1 MPGNSPYEKIKYAI
15 RGSESSHRFFV
26 NGRLIKNKDSS
37 AKGPYQIVDK
47 TWNDVNNIARQRYQ
61 RNLNLNN
68 PNDHELAMDLLM
80 EKYVDSLK
88 SNGLPINGTTLYMM
102 HFKGDVNWVKKSLA
116 NPNLP
121 TSAVFSQKEIN
132 SNPTILGGKTVGQTI
147 QILNNKIQKNL
158 PNKSNYTMPTIS
170 DYKNPNFDKAQ
181 SLSKS
186 QKDKINLEYRTK
198 IRSFK
203 GDQAKIDAYHKELY
217 EKGYMGFDS
226 NGKPIGFIADDVNRQ
241 MKANLDKHNKIVSA
255 KKTALRTLGEIIR
268 ENTEHESNSYYSN
281 QGSRVSWASDATPKS
296 VVKLDVN
303 ERKVKEAVANAVK
316 KINTLGLPDD
326 EAVKIISQL
335 KKVEAK
341 MIKKDDSVL
350 LDIQKD
356 YNSLAGRK
364 DVNMFVKNKDGS
376 IGTGSDIAFQD
387 GKFIFAQNK
396 KNLNVETPV
405 VYGQFKPDLVLPNG
419 NPDLDGTA
427 PDQVDGVD
435 QTMDVTEMS
444 GYGGYGGYD
453 SQLGSNLNYFNY
465 NPADVEKARQEGE
478 LKKKE
483 LELKYAEKQ
492 FLANEEAKKKI
503 EEQNQKDKEQDEIN
517 TARTKLD
524 FEDITPQGM
533 GSADP
538 STFKSHLPWDKIVQ
552 GAIGV
557 ALGKD
562 MMEEEL
568 PMRDERI
575 NNAFLSYI
583 HEQKRISDLGMNPSD
598 EAAAKQHLAD
608 AYQMGIENL
617 TRNASGNRALILG
630 NSANLD
636 NINAHALMQ
645 LSVEDAK
652 MKEKA
657 FAEYGKAM
665 EYVNSFEQTRQ
676 IANNERKY
684 QQALQKQAAGASVM
698 AGAFKSMTD
707 ALDSYNSP
715 TSAENMF
722 KIQNHVDMWGWS
734 PLVNDDGNGTNW
746 GSKSWYDKNRQ
757 DSENRKL
764 DRNFLKGKFN
774 SESKEFQND
783 FLKKNKDLSRNEMF
797 SELEKI
803 YGKREETKP
812 TTITT
817 IGEDNNI
824 IKQEQQ
830 PSQATVPTNITVMQK
845 ADGTT
850 QPITPFVQKITE
862 ENALNNTQNSQ
873 NVIQTKGTTPDG
885 QKVEIKQTEN
895 AVKPPFKAEP
905 SSKDK
910 GINMVTGQPIGSNV
924 NKNDDFVKSIFASM
938 GLQDTY
944 AEAEDINSFINTFD
958 DGKNNGLKNIE
969 NIISKYNA

>member
-1 MPGNSPYEKIKYAI
+1 MPGNSPYEKIKHAI
-15 RGSESSHRFFV
+15 RGSESSDRFFV

-37 AKGPYQIVDK
+37 AKGPYQIIDS
-47 TWNDVNNIARQRYQ
+47 TWNDVNNIARQRYN

-80 EKYVDSLK
+80 EKYVNSLK

-181 SLSKS
+181 SLPKS

-217 EKGYMGFDS
+217 QKGYMGLDS
-226 NGKPIGFIADDVNRQ
+226 NGKSIGFIADDVNRQ

-255 KKTALRTLGEIIR
+255 KKTALRTLGEIMR
-268 ENTEHESNSYYSN
+268 DNTEHKINPYTNKIILKSNFDEDKIKESIHE
-281 QGSRVSWASDATPKS
+281 TI
-296 VVKLDVN
+296 
-303 ERKVKEAVANAVK
+303 K
-316 KINTLGLPDD
+316 KINELKIPD
-326 EAVKIISQL
+326 EESVKLVSYL
-335 KKVEAK
+335 KKVEK
-341 MIKKDDSVL
+341 GLINDGPTGL
-350 LDIQKD
+350 LQIQEAYK
-356 YNSLAGRK
+356 NISGRK
-364 DVNMFVKNKDGS
+364 DIDLFRKNKYNGQIDPGK
-376 IGTGSDIAFQD
+376 DLKYMD
-387 GKFIFAQNK
+387 GKFAFAQND

-405 VYGQFKPDLVLPNG
+405 VYGQFKADLVLPNG
-419 NPDLDGTA
+419 NPEWDDTA

-444 GYGGYGGYD
+444 GYGGYD

-478 LKKKE
+478 LKKRE

-492 FLANEEAKKKI
+492 FLTNEETKKKI
-503 EEQNQKDKEQDEIN
+503 EEQNKKDKEQDEIN

-524 FEDITPQGM
+524 FEDVKPQGM

-617 TRNASGNRALILG
+617 TNNASGNRALILG

-715 TSAENMF
+715 TSAENMY
-722 KIQNHVDMWGWS
+722 KIQNHVDMFGWS

-746 GSKSWYDKNRQ
+746 GSKSWYDKKRQ
-757 DSENRKL
+757 DAENRYL
-764 DRNFLKGKFN
+764 DRDFLKNKFN
-774 SESKEFQND
+774 SESEEYQND
-783 FLKKNKDLSRNEMF
+783 FLKKNKNLSRNEMF

-850 QPITPFVQKITE
+850 QPVTPFVQKITE

-895 AVKPPFKAEP
+895 AVKPPFTPQP

>member
-1 MPGNSPYEKIKYAI
+1 MPGNSPYEKIKHAI

-47 TWNDVNNIARQRYQ
+47 TWNDVNNIARQRYK

-80 EKYVDSLK
+80 EKYVNSLK

-217 EKGYMGFDS
+217 QKGYMGFDS
-226 NGKPIGFIADDVNRQ
+226 NGKSIGFIADDVNRQ
-241 MKANLDKHNKIVSA
+241 MSANQKKEDLVTEG
-255 KKTALRTLGEIIR
+255 KKTVLRTYGRIIR
-268 ENTEHESNSYYSN
+268 DNVFINNGDNSIYNIDRKKPMFSDKEKIKESIS
-281 QGSRVSWASDATPKS
+281 A
-296 VVKLDVN
+296 
-303 ERKVKEAVANAVK
+303 AVK
-316 KINTLGLPDD
+316 KINSLKLSD
-326 EAVKIISQL
+326 EESIKLISQL
-335 KKVEAK
+335 KKVEQK
-341 MIKKDDSVL
+341 ILKNDDSAL
-350 LDIQKD
+350 MDIQNT
-356 YNSLAGRK
+356 YNSYYGRK
-364 DVNMFVKNKDGS
+364 DIDLFRKNKE
-376 IGTGSDIAFQD
+376 
-387 GKFIFAQNK
+387 GKIVYGKDVQKNGDNFVFAQNE
-396 KNLNVETPV
+396 KNLNVEDPKIV
-405 VYGQFKPDLVLPNG
+405 SKKVKDIILPNG

-435 QTMDVTEMS
+435 QIMDVTEMS

-478 LKKKE
+478 LKKRE

-665 EYVNSFEQTRQ
+665 EYVNSFEQNRQ
-676 IANNERKY
+676 IANNDRKY

-715 TSAENMF
+715 TSAENMY
-722 KIQNHVDMWGWS
+722 KIQNHVDMFGWS
-734 PLVNDDGNGTNW
+734 PLVNDDGEGTNW
-746 GSKSWYDKNRQ
+746 GSKSWYDKKRQ
-757 DSENRKL
+757 DAENRSL
-764 DRNFLKGKFN
+764 DRDFLKNKFN
-774 SESKEFQND
+774 SESEEYQND
-783 FLKKNKDLSRNEMF
+783 FLKKNKNLSRNEMF

-803 YGKREETKP
+803 YGKRQETKP

-885 QKVEIKQTEN
+885 QKIEIKQTEN

>member
-1 MPGNSPYEKIKYAI
+1 MPGNSPYEKIKHAI

-47 TWNDVNNIARQRYQ
+47 TWNDVNNIARQRYK

-80 EKYVDSLK
+80 EKYVNSLK

-217 EKGYMGFDS
+217 QKGYMGFDS

-255 KKTALRTLGEIIR
+255 KKTALRTLGEIMR
-268 ENTEHESNSYYSN
+268 DNTEHKINPYTNKIILKSNFDEDKIKESIHE
-281 QGSRVSWASDATPKS
+281 TI
-296 VVKLDVN
+296 
-303 ERKVKEAVANAVK
+303 K
-316 KINTLGLPDD
+316 KINELKIPDE
-326 EAVKIISQL
+326 EAVKLVSYL
-335 KKVEAK
+335 KKTEKELINNGPKGLLQVQEAYK
-341 MIKKDDSVL
+341 NIS
-350 LDIQKD
+350 
-356 YNSLAGRK
+356 GRK
-364 DVNMFVKNKDGS
+364 DIDLFRKNKYNGQIDPGK
-376 IGTGSDIAFQD
+376 DLKYMD
-387 GKFIFAQNK
+387 GKFAFAQND
-396 KNLNVETPV
+396 KNLNVENPV

-478 LKKKE
+478 LKKRE

-533 GSADP
+533 GSADL

-665 EYVNSFEQTRQ
+665 EYVNSFEQNRQ
-676 IANNERKY
+676 IANNDRKY

-715 TSAENMF
+715 TSAENMY
-722 KIQNHVDMWGWS
+722 KIQNHVDMFGWS
-734 PLVNDDGNGTNW
+734 PLVNDDGEGTNW
-746 GSKSWYDKNRQ
+746 GSKSWYDKKRQ
-757 DSENRKL
+757 DAENRSL
-764 DRNFLKGKFN
+764 DRDFLKGKFN

-830 PSQATVPTNITVMQK
+830 PSQATVPTNVTVMQK
-845 ADGTT
+845 ADGST
-850 QPITPFVQKITE
+850 QPVTPFVQKITE

-924 NKNDDFVKSIFASM
+924 NKNDDFIKSIFASM

>member
-1 MPGNSPYEKIKYAI
+1 MPGNSPYEKIKHAI

-37 AKGPYQIVDK
+37 AKGPYQIIDS
-47 TWNDVNNIARQRYQ
+47 TWNDVNNIARQRYK

-80 EKYVDSLK
+80 EKYVNSLK

-186 QKDKINLEYRTK
+186 QKDKISLEYRAK

-203 GDQAKIDAYHKELY
+203 GDQAKIDAYNNKMYSL
-217 EKGYMGFDS
+217 GYMGFDS
-226 NGKPIGFIADDVNRQ
+226 NGKSIGFIADDVNRQ

-255 KKTALRTLGEIIR
+255 KKTALRTLGEIMR
-268 ENTEHESNSYYSN
+268 DNTEHKINPYTNKIILNSNFDEDKIKESIHK
-281 QGSRVSWASDATPKS
+281 TI
-296 VVKLDVN
+296 
-303 ERKVKEAVANAVK
+303 K
-316 KINTLGLPDD
+316 KINELKIPD
-326 EAVKIISQL
+326 EESVKLVSYL
-335 KKVEAK
+335 KKVEK
-341 MIKKDDSVL
+341 GLINDGPTGL
-350 LDIQKD
+350 LQIQEAYK
-356 YNSLAGRK
+356 NISGRK
-364 DVNMFVKNKDGS
+364 DIDLFRKNKYNGQIDPGK
-376 IGTGSDIAFQD
+376 DLKYMD
-387 GKFIFAQNK
+387 GKFAFAQND

-405 VYGQFKPDLVLPNG
+405 VYGQFKADLVLPNG
-419 NPDLDGTA
+419 NPDLDGTD
-427 PDQVDGVD
+427 PDQVYNVD

-478 LKKKE
+478 LKKRE

-492 FLANEEAKKKI
+492 FLANEETKKKI
-503 EEQNQKDKEQDEIN
+503 EEQNKKDKEQDEIN

-524 FEDITPQGM
+524 FEDVKPQGM

-617 TRNASGNRALILG
+617 TNNASGNRALILG

-715 TSAENMF
+715 TSAENMY
-722 KIQNHVDMWGWS
+722 KIQNHVDMFGWS
-734 PLVNDDGNGTNW
+734 PLVNDDGEGTNW
-746 GSKSWYDKNRQ
+746 GSKSWYDKKRQ
-757 DSENRKL
+757 DAENRYL
-764 DRNFLKGKFN
+764 DRDFLKNKFN
-774 SESKEFQND
+774 SESEEYQND
-783 FLKKNKDLSRNEMF
+783 FLKKNKNLSRNEMF

-850 QPITPFVQKITE
+850 QPVTPFVQKITE

-895 AVKPPFKAEP
+895 AVKPPFTPQP

>member
-1 MPGNSPYEKIKYAI
+1 MPGNSPYEKIKHAI

-37 AKGPYQIVDK
+37 AKGPYQIIDD
-47 TWNDVNNIARQRYQ
+47 TWNDVNNIARQRYK

-80 EKYVDSLK
+80 EKYVNSLK

-203 GDQAKIDAYHKELY
+203 GDQAKIDAYNDKMYSL
-217 EKGYMGFDS
+217 GYMGFDS
-226 NGKPIGFIADDVNRQ
+226 NGKSIGFIADDVNRQ

-255 KKTALRTLGEIIR
+255 KKTALRTLGVIMR
-268 ENTEHESNSYYSN
+268 DNTEHKINPYTNKIILKSNFDEDKIKESIHK
-281 QGSRVSWASDATPKS
+281 TI
-296 VVKLDVN
+296 
-303 ERKVKEAVANAVK
+303 K
-316 KINTLGLPDD
+316 KINELKIPDE
-326 EAVKIISQL
+326 EAVKLVSYL
-335 KKVEAK
+335 KKTEKELINNGPKGLLQVQEAYK
-341 MIKKDDSVL
+341 NIS
-350 LDIQKD
+350 
-356 YNSLAGRK
+356 GRK
-364 DVNMFVKNKDGS
+364 DIDLFRKNKYNGQIDPGK
-376 IGTGSDIAFQD
+376 DLKYMD
-387 GKFIFAQNK
+387 GKFAFAQND

-405 VYGQFKPDLVLPNG
+405 VYGQFKADLVLPNG

-444 GYGGYGGYD
+444 GYD
-453 SQLGSNLNYFNY
+453 SNLNYFNY

-478 LKKKE
+478 LKKRE

-492 FLANEEAKKKI
+492 FLTNEETKKKI
-503 EEQNQKDKEQDEIN
+503 EEQNKKDKEQDEIN
-517 TARTKLD
+517 TSRTKLD
-524 FEDITPQGM
+524 FEDVKPQGM

-617 TRNASGNRALILG
+617 TNNASGNRALILG

-636 NINAHALMQ
+636 NINARALMQ

-715 TSAENMF
+715 TSAENMY
-722 KIQNHVDMWGWS
+722 KIQNHVDMFGWS
-734 PLVNDDGNGTNW
+734 PLVNDDEEGTNW
-746 GSKSWYDKNRQ
+746 GSKSWYDKKRQ
-757 DSENRKL
+757 DAENRYL
-764 DRNFLKGKFN
+764 DRDFLKNKFN
-774 SESKEFQND
+774 SESEEYQND
-783 FLKKNKDLSRNEMF
+783 FLKKNKNLSRNEMF

-803 YGKREETKP
+803 YGKREESKP

-850 QPITPFVQKITE
+850 QPVTPFVQKITE

-873 NVIQTKGTTPDG
+873 NVIQTKGTTTDG

-895 AVKPPFKAEP
+895 AVKPPFTPQP

>member
-1 MPGNSPYEKIKYAI
+1 
-15 RGSESSHRFFV
+15 
-26 NGRLIKNKDSS
+26 
-37 AKGPYQIVDK
+37 
-47 TWNDVNNIARQRYQ
+47 
-61 RNLNLNN
+61 
-68 PNDHELAMDLLM
+68 
-80 EKYVDSLK
+80 
-88 SNGLPINGTTLYMM
+88 
-102 HFKGDVNWVKKSLA
+102 
-116 NPNLP
+116 
-121 TSAVFSQKEIN
+121 
-132 SNPTILGGKTVGQTI
+132 
-147 QILNNKIQKNL
+147 
-158 PNKSNYTMPTIS
+158 
-170 DYKNPNFDKAQ
+170 
-181 SLSKS
+181 
-186 QKDKINLEYRTK
+186 
-198 IRSFK
+198 
-203 GDQAKIDAYHKELY
+203 
-217 EKGYMGFDS
+217 
-226 NGKPIGFIADDVNRQ
+226 
-241 MKANLDKHNKIVSA
+241 
-255 KKTALRTLGEIIR
+255 
-268 ENTEHESNSYYSN
+268 
-281 QGSRVSWASDATPKS
+281 
-296 VVKLDVN
+296 
-303 ERKVKEAVANAVK
+303 
-316 KINTLGLPDD
+316 
-326 EAVKIISQL
+326 
-335 KKVEAK
+335 
-341 MIKKDDSVL
+341 
-350 LDIQKD
+350 
-356 YNSLAGRK
+356 
-364 DVNMFVKNKDGS
+364 
-376 IGTGSDIAFQD
+376 
-387 GKFIFAQNK
+387 
-396 KNLNVETPV
+396 
-405 VYGQFKPDLVLPNG
+405 
-419 NPDLDGTA
+419 
-427 PDQVDGVD
+427 
-435 QTMDVTEMS
+435 MS

-478 LKKKE
+478 LKKRE

-524 FEDITPQGM
+524 FEDVKPQGM

-652 MKEKA
+652 IKEKA

-665 EYVNSFEQTRQ
+665 EYVNSFEQNRQ
-676 IANNERKY
+676 IANNDRKY

-715 TSAENMF
+715 TSAENMY
-722 KIQNHVDMWGWS
+722 KIQNHVDMFGWS

-757 DSENRKL
+757 DAENRYL
-764 DRNFLKGKFN
+764 DRDFLKNKFN
-774 SESKEFQND
+774 SESEEYQND
-783 FLKKNKDLSRNEMF
+783 FLKKNKNLSRNEMF

-803 YGKREETKP
+803 YGKRQETKP

-830 PSQATVPTNITVMQK
+830 PSQATVPTNVTVMQK

-850 QPITPFVQKITE
+850 QPVTPFVQKITE

-895 AVKPPFKAEP
+895 AVKPPFTPQP

>member
-1 MPGNSPYEKIKYAI
+1 MPGNSPYEKIKHAI

-47 TWNDVNNIARQRYQ
+47 TWNDVNNIARQRYK

-80 EKYVDSLK
+80 EKYVNSLK

-158 PNKSNYTMPTIS
+158 PNKSNYTMPTIKN
-170 DYKNPNFDKAQ
+170 YKNPNFDKAQ

-203 GDQAKIDAYHKELY
+203 EDQAKIDAYHKELY
-217 EKGYMGFDS
+217 QKGYMGFDS
-226 NGKPIGFIADDVNRQ
+226 NGKVIGFIADDVNRQ

-255 KKTALRTLGEIIR
+255 KKTALRTLGEIMR
-268 ENTEHESNSYYSN
+268 DNTEHKINPYTNKIILKSNFDEDKIKESIHK
-281 QGSRVSWASDATPKS
+281 TI
-296 VVKLDVN
+296 
-303 ERKVKEAVANAVK
+303 K
-316 KINTLGLPDD
+316 KINDSKIPDE
-326 EAVKIISQL
+326 EAVKLVSYL
-335 KKVEAK
+335 KKVEK
-341 MIKKDDSVL
+341 GLINDGPKGL
-350 LDIQKD
+350 LQIQEAYK
-356 YNSLAGRK
+356 NISGRK
-364 DVNMFVKNKDGS
+364 DIDLFRKNKYNGQIDPGK
-376 IGTGSDIAFQD
+376 DLKYMD
-387 GKFIFAQNK
+387 GKFAFAQND

-405 VYGQFKPDLVLPNG
+405 VYGQFKPDIILPNG
-419 NPDLDGTA
+419 NPEWDGTA
-427 PDQVDGVD
+427 PDQVDGID

-478 LKKKE
+478 LKKRE

-562 MMEEEL
+562 MMEEKL

-665 EYVNSFEQTRQ
+665 EYVNSFEQNRQ
-676 IANNERKY
+676 IANNDRKY

-715 TSAENMF
+715 TSAENMY
-722 KIQNHVDMWGWS
+722 KIQNHVDMFGWS
-734 PLVNDDGNGTNW
+734 PLVNDDGEGTNW

-757 DSENRKL
+757 DAKNRYL
-764 DRNFLKGKFN
+764 DRDFLKNKFN

-850 QPITPFVQKITE
+850 QPVTPFVQKITE

>member
-1 MPGNSPYEKIKYAI
+1 MPGNSPYEKIKHAI

-26 NGRLIKNKDSS
+26 NGRLVKNKDSS
-37 AKGPYQIVDK
+37 AKGPYQIIDD
-47 TWNDVNNIARQRYQ
+47 TWNDVNNIARQRYK

-80 EKYVDSLK
+80 EKYVNSLK
-88 SNGLPINGTTLYMM
+88 SNELPVNGTTLYMM

-132 SNPTILGGKTVGQTI
+132 SNPTILSGKTVGQSI

-186 QKDKINLEYRTK
+186 QKDKINLEYRNK

-203 GDQAKIDAYHKELY
+203 GNQDKIDAYHKELY
-217 EKGYMGFDS
+217 QKGYMGFDS

-255 KKTALRTLGEIIR
+255 KKTALRTLGEIMR
-268 ENTEHESNSYYSN
+268 DNTEHKINPYTNKIILKSNFDEDEIKESIHK
-281 QGSRVSWASDATPKS
+281 TI
-296 VVKLDVN
+296 
-303 ERKVKEAVANAVK
+303 K
-316 KINTLGLPDD
+316 KINDSKIPD
-326 EAVKIISQL
+326 EESVKLVSYL
-335 KKVEAK
+335 KKVEK
-341 MIKKDDSVL
+341 GLINDGPKGL
-350 LDIQKD
+350 LQIQEAYK
-356 YNSLAGRK
+356 NISGRK
-364 DVNMFVKNKDGS
+364 DVDLFRKNKY
-376 IGTGSDIAFQD
+376 SDQIDPGKDLKYMD
-387 GKFIFAQNK
+387 GKFAFAQND
-396 KNLNVETPV
+396 KNLAVETPV
-405 VYGQFKPDLVLPNG
+405 VYGQFKADITLPNG

-427 PDQVDGVD
+427 PDQVDSVD
-435 QTMDVTEMS
+435 QTMDITEVS

-478 LKKKE
+478 LKKRE

-492 FLANEEAKKKI
+492 FLANEENKKKI
-503 EEQNQKDKEQDEIN
+503 EEQNKKDKEQDEIN

-568 PMRDERI
+568 PIRDERI

-676 IANNERKY
+676 IANNDRKY

-715 TSAENMF
+715 TSAENMY
-722 KIQNHVDMWGWS
+722 KIQNHVDMFGWS
-734 PLVNDDGNGTNW
+734 PLVKDDENGTNW

-764 DRNFLKGKFN
+764 DRGFLKGKFN
-774 SESKEFQND
+774 SESQEYQND
-783 FLKKNKDLSRNEMF
+783 FLKKNKNLSRNEMF

-850 QPITPFVQKITE
+850 QPVTPFVQKITE

-895 AVKPPFKAEP
+895 AVKPPFIAEP

>member
-1 MPGNSPYEKIKYAI
+1 MPGNSPYEKIKHAI

-47 TWNDVNNIARQRYQ
+47 TWNDVNNIARQRYK

-80 EKYVDSLK
+80 EKYVNSLK

-217 EKGYMGFDS
+217 QKGYMGFDS

-255 KKTALRTLGEIIR
+255 KKTALRTLGVIMR
-268 ENTEHESNSYYSN
+268 DNTEHKINPYTNKIILKSNFDEDKIKESIHE
-281 QGSRVSWASDATPKS
+281 TI
-296 VVKLDVN
+296 
-303 ERKVKEAVANAVK
+303 K
-316 KINTLGLPDD
+316 KINELKIPDE
-326 EAVKIISQL
+326 EAVKLVSYL
-335 KKVEAK
+335 KKTEKELINNGPKGLLQVQEAYK
-341 MIKKDDSVL
+341 NIS
-350 LDIQKD
+350 
-356 YNSLAGRK
+356 GRK
-364 DVNMFVKNKDGS
+364 DIDLFRKNKYNGQIDPGK
-376 IGTGSDIAFQD
+376 DLKYMD
-387 GKFIFAQNK
+387 GKFAFAQNK

-405 VYGQFKPDLVLPNG
+405 VYEQFKPDLVLPNG

-435 QTMDVTEMS
+435 QIMDVTEMS

-478 LKKKE
+478 LKKRE

-492 FLANEEAKKKI
+492 FLTNEETKKKI
-503 EEQNQKDKEQDEIN
+503 EEQNKKDKEQDEIN

-524 FEDITPQGM
+524 FEDVKPQGM

-617 TRNASGNRALILG
+617 TNNASGNRALILG

-715 TSAENMF
+715 TSAENMY
-722 KIQNHVDMWGWS
+722 KIQNHVDMFGWS
-734 PLVNDDGNGTNW
+734 PLVNDDEEGTNW
-746 GSKSWYDKNRQ
+746 GSKSWYDKKRQ
-757 DSENRKL
+757 DAENRYL
-764 DRNFLKGKFN
+764 DRDFLKNKFN
-774 SESKEFQND
+774 SESEEYQND
-783 FLKKNKDLSRNEMF
+783 FLKKNKNLSRNEMF

-803 YGKREETKP
+803 YGKRQETKP

-850 QPITPFVQKITE
+850 QPVTPFVQKITE

-873 NVIQTKGTTPDG
+873 NVIQTKGTTTDG

>member
-1 MPGNSPYEKIKYAI
+1 MNKHVYLTNLLIKELGLTYHQAIGVVGSLMQESGSDLKTNTLGTADNKGSYGIAQWHSERLNSLKNFAKKLNKNWTDFDVQ
-15 RGSESSHRFFV
+15 SKFV
-26 NGRLIKNKDSS
+26 VHELKTTYKNVLPLIKNTKNVNETVRIFTDKYEAP
-37 AKGPYQIVDK
+37 AKKYSHYDK
-47 TWNDVNNIARQRYQ
+47 RINYAISTHNYI
-61 RNLNLNN
+61 
-68 PNDHELAMDLLM
+68 
-80 EKYVDSLK
+80 K
-88 SNGLPINGTTLYMM
+88 SNP
-102 HFKGDVNWVKKSLA
+102 H
-116 NPNLP
+116 
-121 TSAVFSQKEIN
+121 
-132 SNPTILGGKTVGQTI
+132 
-147 QILNNKIQKNL
+147 LNRN
-158 PNKSNYTMPTIS
+158 TMPTIS

-186 QKDKINLEYRTK
+186 QKDKISLEYRAK

-203 GDQAKIDAYHKELY
+203 GDQAKIDAYNDKMYSL
-217 EKGYMGFDS
+217 GYMGFDS
-226 NGKPIGFIADDVNRQ
+226 NGKAIGFIADDVNRQ

-255 KKTALRTLGEIIR
+255 KKTALRTLGEIMR
-268 ENTEHESNSYYSN
+268 DNTEHKINPYTNKIILKSNFDEDKIKESIHK
-281 QGSRVSWASDATPKS
+281 TI
-296 VVKLDVN
+296 
-303 ERKVKEAVANAVK
+303 K
-316 KINTLGLPDD
+316 KINDLKIPDE
-326 EAVKIISQL
+326 EAVKLVSYL
-335 KKVEAK
+335 KKVEK
-341 MIKKDDSVL
+341 GLINDGPKGL
-350 LDIQKD
+350 LQIQEAYK
-356 YNSLAGRK
+356 NISGRK
-364 DVNMFVKNKDGS
+364 DVDLFQKNKYNGQIDPGK
-376 IGTGSDIAFQD
+376 DLKYMD
-387 GKFIFAQNK
+387 GKFAFAQND

-405 VYGQFKPDLVLPNG
+405 VYGQFKADITLPNG

-427 PDQVDGVD
+427 PDQVPNIDE
-435 QTMDVTEMS
+435 TMDISTM
-444 GYGGYGGYD
+444 GGYGGYD

-478 LKKKE
+478 LKKRE

-503 EEQNQKDKEQDEIN
+503 EEQNKKDKEQDEIN

-715 TSAENMF
+715 TSAENMY
-722 KIQNHVDMWGWS
+722 KIQNHVDMFGWS

-757 DSENRKL
+757 DAENRKL
-764 DRNFLKGKFN
+764 DRDFLKNKFN
-774 SESKEFQND
+774 NESEEFQND
-783 FLKKNKDLSRNEMF
+783 FLKKNKNLSRNEMF

-803 YGKREETKP
+803 YGKRQETKP

-850 QPITPFVQKITE
+850 QPVTPFVQKITE

-910 GINMVTGQPIGSNV
+910 GINMVTGQPISSNV

>member
-1 MPGNSPYEKIKYAI
+1 MPGNSPYEKIKHAI

-47 TWNDVNNIARQRYQ
+47 TWNDVNNIARQRYK

-80 EKYVDSLK
+80 EKYVNSLK

-217 EKGYMGFDS
+217 QKGYMGFDS

-255 KKTALRTLGEIIR
+255 KKTALRTLGVIMR
-268 ENTEHESNSYYSN
+268 DNTEHKINPYTNKIILKSNFDEDKIKESIHE
-281 QGSRVSWASDATPKS
+281 TI
-296 VVKLDVN
+296 
-303 ERKVKEAVANAVK
+303 K
-316 KINTLGLPDD
+316 KINELKIPDE
-326 EAVKIISQL
+326 EAVKLVSYL
-335 KKVEAK
+335 KKTEKELINNGPKGLLQVQEAYK
-341 MIKKDDSVL
+341 NIS
-350 LDIQKD
+350 
-356 YNSLAGRK
+356 GRK
-364 DVNMFVKNKDGS
+364 DIDLFRKNKYNGQIDPGK
-376 IGTGSDIAFQD
+376 DLKYMD
-387 GKFIFAQNK
+387 GKFAFAQND

-435 QTMDVTEMS
+435 QIMDVTEMS

-478 LKKKE
+478 LKKRE

-492 FLANEEAKKKI
+492 FLTNEETKKKI
-503 EEQNQKDKEQDEIN
+503 EEQNKKDKEQDEIN

-524 FEDITPQGM
+524 FEDVKPQGM

-617 TRNASGNRALILG
+617 TNNASGNRALILG

-715 TSAENMF
+715 TSAENMY
-722 KIQNHVDMWGWS
+722 KIQNHVDMFGWS
-734 PLVNDDGNGTNW
+734 PLVNDDGEGTNW
-746 GSKSWYDKNRQ
+746 GSKSWYDKKRQ
-757 DSENRKL
+757 DAENRSL
-764 DRNFLKGKFN
+764 DRDFLKNKFN
-774 SESKEFQND
+774 SESEEYQND
-783 FLKKNKDLSRNEMF
+783 FLKKNKNLSRNEMF

-803 YGKREETKP
+803 YGKRQETKP

-850 QPITPFVQKITE
+850 QPVTPFVQKITE

-873 NVIQTKGTTPDG
+873 NVIQTKGTTTDG

>member
-1 MPGNSPYEKIKYAI
+1 MPGNSPYEKIKHAI

-37 AKGPYQIVDK
+37 AKGPYQIVDS
-47 TWNDVNNIARQRYQ
+47 TWNDVNNIARQRYK

-80 EKYVDSLK
+80 EKYVNSLK

-203 GDQAKIDAYHKELY
+203 EDQAKIDAYHKELY
-217 EKGYMGFDS
+217 QKGYMGFDS

-255 KKTALRTLGEIIR
+255 KKTALRTLGEIMR
-268 ENTEHESNSYYSN
+268 DNTEHKINPYTNKIILKSNFDEDKIKESIHK
-281 QGSRVSWASDATPKS
+281 TI
-296 VVKLDVN
+296 
-303 ERKVKEAVANAVK
+303 K
-316 KINTLGLPDD
+316 KINDSKIPDE
-326 EAVKIISQL
+326 EAVKLVSYL
-335 KKVEAK
+335 KKTEKELINNGPKGLLQVQEAYK
-341 MIKKDDSVL
+341 NIS
-350 LDIQKD
+350 
-356 YNSLAGRK
+356 GRK
-364 DVNMFVKNKDGS
+364 DIDLFRKNKYNGQIDPGK
-376 IGTGSDIAFQD
+376 DLKYMD
-387 GKFIFAQNK
+387 GKFAFAQND

-444 GYGGYGGYD
+444 GYD

-478 LKKKE
+478 LKKRE

-492 FLANEEAKKKI
+492 FLANEETKKKI
-503 EEQNQKDKEQDEIN
+503 EEQNKKDKEQDEIN

-524 FEDITPQGM
+524 FEDVKPQGM

-562 MMEEEL
+562 MMEEKL

-665 EYVNSFEQTRQ
+665 EYVNSFEQNRQ
-676 IANNERKY
+676 IANNDRKY

-715 TSAENMF
+715 TSAENMY
-722 KIQNHVDMWGWS
+722 KIQNHVDMFGWS

-757 DSENRKL
+757 DAENRYL
-764 DRNFLKGKFN
+764 DRDFLKNKFN
-774 SESKEFQND
+774 SESEEFQND
-783 FLKKNKDLSRNEMF
+783 FLKKNKNLSRNEMF

-803 YGKREETKP
+803 YGKRQETKP

-850 QPITPFVQKITE
+850 QPVTPFVQKITE

-885 QKVEIKQTEN
+885 QKVEINQTEN
-895 AVKPPFKAEP
+895 AVKPPFVPQP

-924 NKNDDFVKSIFASM
+924 NKNDDFVKSIFSSM

>member
-1 MPGNSPYEKIKYAI
+1 MPGNSPYEKIKHAI

-37 AKGPYQIVDK
+37 AKGPYQIVDS
-47 TWNDVNNIARQRYQ
+47 TWNDVNNIARQRYN

-80 EKYVDSLK
+80 EKYVNSLK

-186 QKDKINLEYRTK
+186 QKDKISLEYRAK

-203 GDQAKIDAYHKELY
+203 GDQAKIKAYNDKMYSL
-217 EKGYMGFDS
+217 GYMGFDS
-226 NGKPIGFIADDVNRQ
+226 NGKSIGFIADDVNRQ

-255 KKTALRTLGEIIR
+255 KKTALRTLGEIMR
-268 ENTEHESNSYYSN
+268 DNTEHKINPYTNKIILKSNFDEDKIKESIHK
-281 QGSRVSWASDATPKS
+281 TI
-296 VVKLDVN
+296 
-303 ERKVKEAVANAVK
+303 K
-316 KINTLGLPDD
+316 KINELKIPDE
-326 EAVKIISQL
+326 EAVKLVSYL
-335 KKVEAK
+335 KKTEKELINNGPKGLLQVQEAYK
-341 MIKKDDSVL
+341 NIS
-350 LDIQKD
+350 
-356 YNSLAGRK
+356 GRK
-364 DVNMFVKNKDGS
+364 DIDLFRKNKYNGQIDPGK
-376 IGTGSDIAFQD
+376 DLKYMD
-387 GKFIFAQNK
+387 GKFAFAQND

-427 PDQVDGVD
+427 PDQIDGVD

-478 LKKKE
+478 LKKRE

-524 FEDITPQGM
+524 FEDVKPQGM

-652 MKEKA
+652 IKEKA

-665 EYVNSFEQTRQ
+665 EYVNSFEQNRQ
-676 IANNERKY
+676 IANNDRKY

-715 TSAENMF
+715 TSAENMY
-722 KIQNHVDMWGWS
+722 KIQNHVDMFGWS

-757 DSENRKL
+757 DAENRNL
-764 DRNFLKGKFN
+764 DRDFLKNKFN
-774 SESKEFQND
+774 SESEEYQND
-783 FLKKNKDLSRNEMF
+783 FLKKNKNLSRNEMF

-803 YGKREETKP
+803 YGKRQETKP

-830 PSQATVPTNITVMQK
+830 PSQATVPTNVTVMQK

-850 QPITPFVQKITE
+850 QPVTPFVQKITE

>member
-1 MPGNSPYEKIKYAI
+1 MPGNSPYEKIKHAI

-47 TWNDVNNIARQRYQ
+47 TWNDVNNIARQRYK

-80 EKYVDSLK
+80 EKYVNSLK

-217 EKGYMGFDS
+217 QKGYMGFDS

-255 KKTALRTLGEIIR
+255 KKTALRTLGEIMR
-268 ENTEHESNSYYSN
+268 DNTEHKINPYTNKIILKSNFDEDKIKESIHE
-281 QGSRVSWASDATPKS
+281 TI
-296 VVKLDVN
+296 
-303 ERKVKEAVANAVK
+303 K
-316 KINTLGLPDD
+316 KINELKIPDE
-326 EAVKIISQL
+326 EAVKLVSYL
-335 KKVEAK
+335 KKTEKELINNGPKGLLQVQEAYK
-341 MIKKDDSVL
+341 NIS
-350 LDIQKD
+350 
-356 YNSLAGRK
+356 GRK
-364 DVNMFVKNKDGS
+364 DIDLFRKNKYNGQIDPGK
-376 IGTGSDIAFQD
+376 DLKYMD
-387 GKFIFAQNK
+387 GKFAFAQND

-405 VYGQFKPDLVLPNG
+405 VYGQFKADLVLPNG

-478 LKKKE
+478 LKKRE

-492 FLANEEAKKKI
+492 FLSNEEAKKKI

-665 EYVNSFEQTRQ
+665 EYVNSFEQNRQ
-676 IANNERKY
+676 IANNDRKY

-715 TSAENMF
+715 TSAENMY
-722 KIQNHVDMWGWS
+722 KIQNHVDMFGWS
-734 PLVNDDGNGTNW
+734 PLVKDDGEGTNW

-895 AVKPPFKAEP
+895 AIKPPFKAEP

>member
-1 MPGNSPYEKIKYAI
+1 MPGNSPYEKIKHAI

-37 AKGPYQIVDK
+37 AKGPYQIIDD
-47 TWNDVNNIARQRYQ
+47 TWNDVNNIARQRYK

-80 EKYVDSLK
+80 EKYVNSLK

-186 QKDKINLEYRTK
+186 QKDKISLEYRAK

-203 GDQAKIDAYHKELY
+203 GDQAKIDAYNNKMYSL
-217 EKGYMGFDS
+217 GYMGFDS
-226 NGKPIGFIADDVNRQ
+226 NGKSIGFIADDVNRQ

-255 KKTALRTLGEIIR
+255 KKTALRTLGEIMR
-268 ENTEHESNSYYSN
+268 DNTEHKINPYTNKIILNSNFDEDKIKESIHE
-281 QGSRVSWASDATPKS
+281 TI
-296 VVKLDVN
+296 
-303 ERKVKEAVANAVK
+303 K
-316 KINTLGLPDD
+316 KINELKIPDE
-326 EAVKIISQL
+326 EAVKLVSYL
-335 KKVEAK
+335 KKTEKELINNGPKGLLQVQEAYK
-341 MIKKDDSVL
+341 NIS
-350 LDIQKD
+350 
-356 YNSLAGRK
+356 GRK
-364 DVNMFVKNKDGS
+364 DIDLFRKNKYNGQIDPGK
-376 IGTGSDIAFQD
+376 DLKYMD
-387 GKFIFAQNK
+387 GKFAFAQND

-405 VYGQFKPDLVLPNG
+405 VYGQFKADLVLPNG
-419 NPDLDGTA
+419 NPDLDGTD
-427 PDQVDGVD
+427 PDQVYNVD

-478 LKKKE
+478 LKKRE

-492 FLANEEAKKKI
+492 FLANEETKKKI
-503 EEQNQKDKEQDEIN
+503 EEQNKKDKEQDEIN

-524 FEDITPQGM
+524 FEDVKPQGM

-617 TRNASGNRALILG
+617 TNNASGNRALILG

-636 NINAHALMQ
+636 NINARALMQ

-715 TSAENMF
+715 TSAENMY
-722 KIQNHVDMWGWS
+722 KIQNHVDMFGWS
-734 PLVNDDGNGTNW
+734 PLVNDDGEGTNW
-746 GSKSWYDKNRQ
+746 GSKSWYDKKRQ
-757 DSENRKL
+757 DAENRYL
-764 DRNFLKGKFN
+764 DRDFLKNKFN
-774 SESKEFQND
+774 SESEEYQND
-783 FLKKNKDLSRNEMF
+783 FLKKNKNLSRNEMF

-895 AVKPPFKAEP
+895 AIKPPFKAEP

>member
-1 MPGNSPYEKIKYAI
+1 MPGNSPYEKIKHAI

-37 AKGPYQIVDK
+37 AKGPYQIVDS
-47 TWNDVNNIARQRYQ
+47 TWNDVNNIARQRYN

-80 EKYVDSLK
+80 EKYVNSLK

-217 EKGYMGFDS
+217 QKGYMGFDS

-255 KKTALRTLGEIIR
+255 KKTALRTLGEIMR
-268 ENTEHESNSYYSN
+268 DNTEHKINPYTNKIILKSNFDEDKIKESIHE
-281 QGSRVSWASDATPKS
+281 TI
-296 VVKLDVN
+296 
-303 ERKVKEAVANAVK
+303 K
-316 KINTLGLPDD
+316 KINELKIPDE
-326 EAVKIISQL
+326 EAVKLVSYL
-335 KKVEAK
+335 KKTEKELINNGPKGLLQVQEAYK
-341 MIKKDDSVL
+341 NIS
-350 LDIQKD
+350 
-356 YNSLAGRK
+356 GRK
-364 DVNMFVKNKDGS
+364 DIDLFRKNKYNGQIDPGK
-376 IGTGSDIAFQD
+376 DLKYMD
-387 GKFIFAQNK
+387 GKFAFAQND

-405 VYGQFKPDLVLPNG
+405 VYGQFKADLVLPNG

-478 LKKKE
+478 LKKRE

-492 FLANEEAKKKI
+492 FLTNEETKKKI
-503 EEQNQKDKEQDEIN
+503 EEQNKKDKEQDEIN

-617 TRNASGNRALILG
+617 TNNASGNRALILG

-665 EYVNSFEQTRQ
+665 EYVNSFEQNRQ
-676 IANNERKY
+676 IANNDRKY

-715 TSAENMF
+715 TSAENMY
-722 KIQNHVDMWGWS
+722 KIQNHVDMFGWS
-734 PLVNDDGNGTNW
+734 PLVNDDENGTNW

-757 DSENRKL
+757 DAENRYL
-764 DRNFLKGKFN
+764 DRDFLKNKFN
-774 SESKEFQND
+774 SESEEYQND
-783 FLKKNKDLSRNEMF
+783 FLKKNKNLSRNEMF

-803 YGKREETKP
+803 YGKIEETKP

-850 QPITPFVQKITE
+850 QSVTPFVQKITE

>member
-1 MPGNSPYEKIKYAI
+1 MPGNSPYEKIKHAI

-47 TWNDVNNIARQRYQ
+47 TWNDVNNIARQRYK

-80 EKYVDSLK
+80 EKYVNSLK

-181 SLSKS
+181 SFPKS

-217 EKGYMGFDS
+217 QKGYMGFDS

-255 KKTALRTLGEIIR
+255 KKTALRTLGEIMR
-268 ENTEHESNSYYSN
+268 DNTEHKINPYTDKIILNSNFDEDKIKESIHK
-281 QGSRVSWASDATPKS
+281 TI
-296 VVKLDVN
+296 
-303 ERKVKEAVANAVK
+303 K
-316 KINTLGLPDD
+316 KINELKIPDE
-326 EAVKIISQL
+326 EAVKLVSYL
-335 KKVEAK
+335 KKTEKELINNGPKGLLQVQEAYK
-341 MIKKDDSVL
+341 NIS
-350 LDIQKD
+350 
-356 YNSLAGRK
+356 GRK
-364 DVNMFVKNKDGS
+364 DIDLFRKNKYNGQIDPGK
-376 IGTGSDIAFQD
+376 DLKYMD
-387 GKFIFAQNK
+387 GKFAFAQND

-405 VYGQFKPDLVLPNG
+405 VYGQFKADLVLPNG

-478 LKKKE
+478 LKKRE

-492 FLANEEAKKKI
+492 FLTNEETKKKI
-503 EEQNQKDKEQDEIN
+503 EEQNKKDKEQDEIN

-524 FEDITPQGM
+524 FEDVKPQGM

-617 TRNASGNRALILG
+617 TNNASGNRALILG

-665 EYVNSFEQTRQ
+665 EYVNSFEQNRQ
-676 IANNERKY
+676 IANNDRKY

-715 TSAENMF
+715 TSAENMY
-722 KIQNHVDMWGWS
+722 KIQNHVDMFGWS

-746 GSKSWYDKNRQ
+746 GSKSWYDKKRQ
-757 DSENRKL
+757 DAENRYL
-764 DRNFLKGKFN
+764 DRDFLKNKFN
-774 SESKEFQND
+774 SESEEYQND
-783 FLKKNKDLSRNEMF
+783 FLKKNKNLSRNEMF

-803 YGKREETKP
+803 YGKRQETKP

-830 PSQATVPTNITVMQK
+830 PSQATVPTNVTVMQK

-850 QPITPFVQKITE
+850 QPVTPFVQKITE
-862 ENALNNTQNSQ
+862 ENALNNPQNSQ

-895 AVKPPFKAEP
+895 AVKPPFTAEP

-910 GINMVTGQPIGSNV
+910 GINMVTGQPISSNV

>member
-1 MPGNSPYEKIKYAI
+1 MPGNSPYEKIKHAI

-37 AKGPYQIVDK
+37 AKGPYQIIDD
-47 TWNDVNNIARQRYQ
+47 TWNDVNNIARQRYK

-80 EKYVDSLK
+80 EKYVNSLK

-217 EKGYMGFDS
+217 QKGYMGFDS

-255 KKTALRTLGEIIR
+255 KKTALRTLGEIMR
-268 ENTEHESNSYYSN
+268 DNTEHKINPYTNKIILNSNFDEDKIKESIHE
-281 QGSRVSWASDATPKS
+281 TI
-296 VVKLDVN
+296 
-303 ERKVKEAVANAVK
+303 K
-316 KINTLGLPDD
+316 KINELKIPDE
-326 EAVKIISQL
+326 EAVKLVSYL
-335 KKVEAK
+335 KKTEKELINNGPKGLLQVQEAYK
-341 MIKKDDSVL
+341 NIS
-350 LDIQKD
+350 
-356 YNSLAGRK
+356 GRK
-364 DVNMFVKNKDGS
+364 DIDLFRKNKYNGQIDPGK
-376 IGTGSDIAFQD
+376 DLKYMD
-387 GKFIFAQNK
+387 GKFAFAQND

-405 VYGQFKPDLVLPNG
+405 VYGQFKADLVLPNG

-478 LKKKE
+478 LKKRE

-492 FLANEEAKKKI
+492 FLTNEETKKKI
-503 EEQNQKDKEQDEIN
+503 EEQNKKDKEQDEIN

-617 TRNASGNRALILG
+617 TNNASGNRALILG

-636 NINAHALMQ
+636 NINARALMQ

-665 EYVNSFEQTRQ
+665 EYVNSFEQNRQ
-676 IANNERKY
+676 IANNDRKY

-715 TSAENMF
+715 TSAENMY
-722 KIQNHVDMWGWS
+722 KIQNHVDMFGWS
-734 PLVNDDGNGTNW
+734 PLVNDDENGTNW

-757 DSENRKL
+757 DAENRYL
-764 DRNFLKGKFN
+764 DRDFLKNKFN
-774 SESKEFQND
+774 SESEEYQND
-783 FLKKNKDLSRNEMF
+783 FLKKNKNLSRNEMF

-803 YGKREETKP
+803 YGKRQETKP

-850 QPITPFVQKITE
+850 QSVTPFVQKITE

>member
-1 MPGNSPYEKIKYAI
+1 
-15 RGSESSHRFFV
+15 
-26 NGRLIKNKDSS
+26 
-37 AKGPYQIVDK
+37 
-47 TWNDVNNIARQRYQ
+47 
-61 RNLNLNN
+61 
-68 PNDHELAMDLLM
+68 
-80 EKYVDSLK
+80 
-88 SNGLPINGTTLYMM
+88 
-102 HFKGDVNWVKKSLA
+102 
-116 NPNLP
+116 
-121 TSAVFSQKEIN
+121 
-132 SNPTILGGKTVGQTI
+132 
-147 QILNNKIQKNL
+147 
-158 PNKSNYTMPTIS
+158 
-170 DYKNPNFDKAQ
+170 
-181 SLSKS
+181 
-186 QKDKINLEYRTK
+186 
-198 IRSFK
+198 
-203 GDQAKIDAYHKELY
+203 
-217 EKGYMGFDS
+217 
-226 NGKPIGFIADDVNRQ
+226 
-241 MKANLDKHNKIVSA
+241 
-255 KKTALRTLGEIIR
+255 
-268 ENTEHESNSYYSN
+268 
-281 QGSRVSWASDATPKS
+281 
-296 VVKLDVN
+296 
-303 ERKVKEAVANAVK
+303 
-316 KINTLGLPDD
+316 
-326 EAVKIISQL
+326 
-335 KKVEAK
+335 
-341 MIKKDDSVL
+341 
-350 LDIQKD
+350 
-356 YNSLAGRK
+356 
-364 DVNMFVKNKDGS
+364 
-376 IGTGSDIAFQD
+376 
-387 GKFIFAQNK
+387 
-396 KNLNVETPV
+396 
-405 VYGQFKPDLVLPNG
+405 
-419 NPDLDGTA
+419 
-427 PDQVDGVD
+427 
-435 QTMDVTEMS
+435 MDVTEMS
-444 GYGGYGGYD
+444 GYGGYD

-478 LKKKE
+478 LKKRE

-492 FLANEEAKKKI
+492 FLANEETKKKI
-503 EEQNQKDKEQDEIN
+503 EEQNKKDKEQDEIN

-524 FEDITPQGM
+524 FEDVKPQGM

-665 EYVNSFEQTRQ
+665 EYVNSFEQNRQ
-676 IANNERKY
+676 IANNDRKY

-715 TSAENMF
+715 TSAENMY
-722 KIQNHVDMWGWS
+722 KIQNHVDMFGWS

-757 DSENRKL
+757 DAENRYL
-764 DRNFLKGKFN
+764 DRDFLKNKFN
-774 SESKEFQND
+774 SESEEYQND
-783 FLKKNKDLSRNEMF
+783 FLKKNKNLSRNEMF
-797 SELEKI
+797 SELEKT
-803 YGKREETKP
+803 YGKRQETKP

-830 PSQATVPTNITVMQK
+830 PSQATVPTNVTVMQK

-850 QPITPFVQKITE
+850 QPVTPFVQKITE

-895 AVKPPFKAEP
+895 AVKPPFTPEP

-910 GINMVTGQPIGSNV
+910 GINMVTGQPISSNV

>member
-1 MPGNSPYEKIKYAI
+1 MPGNSPYEKIKHAI

-37 AKGPYQIVDK
+37 AKGPYQIVDS
-47 TWNDVNNIARQRYQ
+47 TWNDVNNIARQRYK

-80 EKYVDSLK
+80 EKYVNSLK

-186 QKDKINLEYRTK
+186 QKDKISLEYRAK

-217 EKGYMGFDS
+217 QKGYMGFDS
-226 NGKPIGFIADDVNRQ
+226 NGKSIGFIADDVNRQ

-255 KKTALRTLGEIIR
+255 KKTALRTLGEIMR
-268 ENTEHESNSYYSN
+268 DNTEHKINPYTNKIILKSNFDEDKIKESIHE
-281 QGSRVSWASDATPKS
+281 TI
-296 VVKLDVN
+296 
-303 ERKVKEAVANAVK
+303 K
-316 KINTLGLPDD
+316 KINELKIPDE
-326 EAVKIISQL
+326 EAVKLVSYL
-335 KKVEAK
+335 KKTEKELINNGPKGLLQVQEAYK
-341 MIKKDDSVL
+341 NIS
-350 LDIQKD
+350 
-356 YNSLAGRK
+356 GRK
-364 DVNMFVKNKDGS
+364 DIDLFRKNKYNGQIDPGK
-376 IGTGSDIAFQD
+376 DLKYMD
-387 GKFIFAQNK
+387 GKFAFAQND

-405 VYGQFKPDLVLPNG
+405 VYGQFKADLVLPNG

-478 LKKKE
+478 LKKRE

-665 EYVNSFEQTRQ
+665 EYVNSFEQNRQ
-676 IANNERKY
+676 IANNDRKY

-715 TSAENMF
+715 TSAENMY
-722 KIQNHVDMWGWS
+722 KIQNHVDMFGWS
-734 PLVNDDGNGTNW
+734 PLVNDDGEGTNW

-757 DSENRKL
+757 DAENRSL
-764 DRNFLKGKFN
+764 DRDFLKNKFN
-774 SESKEFQND
+774 SESEEFQND
-783 FLKKNKDLSRNEMF
+783 FLKKNKNLSRNEMF
-797 SELEKI
+797 SQLETM
-803 YGKREETKP
+803 YGKRQETKP

>member
-1 MPGNSPYEKIKYAI
+1 MPGNSPYEKIKHAI

-37 AKGPYQIVDK
+37 AKGPYQIIDD
-47 TWNDVNNIARQRYQ
+47 TWNDVNNIARQRYK

-80 EKYVDSLK
+80 EKYVNSLK

-186 QKDKINLEYRTK
+186 QKDKINLEYRAK

-217 EKGYMGFDS
+217 QKGYMGFDS

-255 KKTALRTLGEIIR
+255 KKTALRTLGEIMR
-268 ENTEHESNSYYSN
+268 DNTEHKINPYTNKIILKSNFDEDKIKESIHE
-281 QGSRVSWASDATPKS
+281 TI
-296 VVKLDVN
+296 
-303 ERKVKEAVANAVK
+303 K
-316 KINTLGLPDD
+316 KINELKIPDE
-326 EAVKIISQL
+326 EAVKLVSYL
-335 KKVEAK
+335 KKTEKELINNGPKGLLQVQEAYK
-341 MIKKDDSVL
+341 NIS
-350 LDIQKD
+350 
-356 YNSLAGRK
+356 GRK
-364 DVNMFVKNKDGS
+364 DIDLFRKNKYNGQIDPGK
-376 IGTGSDIAFQD
+376 DLKYMD
-387 GKFIFAQNK
+387 GKFAFAQND

-405 VYGQFKPDLVLPNG
+405 VYGQFKADLVLPNG

-478 LKKKE
+478 LKKRE

-492 FLANEEAKKKI
+492 FLTNEETKKKI
-503 EEQNQKDKEQDEIN
+503 EEQNKKDKEQDEIN

-617 TRNASGNRALILG
+617 TNNASGNRALILG

-665 EYVNSFEQTRQ
+665 EYVNSFEQNRQ
-676 IANNERKY
+676 IANNDRKY

-715 TSAENMF
+715 TSAENMY
-722 KIQNHVDMWGWS
+722 KIQNHVDMFGWS
-734 PLVNDDGNGTNW
+734 PLVNDDENGTNW

-757 DSENRKL
+757 DAENRYL
-764 DRNFLKGKFN
+764 DRDFLKNKFN
-774 SESKEFQND
+774 SESEEFQND
-783 FLKKNKDLSRNEMF
+783 FLKKNKNLSRNEMF
-797 SELEKI
+797 SQLETI
-803 YGKREETKP
+803 YGKRQESKP

-850 QPITPFVQKITE
+850 QSVTPFVQKITE

>member
-1 MPGNSPYEKIKYAI
+1 MPGNSPYEKIKHAI

-47 TWNDVNNIARQRYQ
+47 TWNDVNNIARQRYK

-80 EKYVDSLK
+80 EKYVNSLK

-158 PNKSNYTMPTIS
+158 PNKSNYTMPTKS

-186 QKDKINLEYRTK
+186 QKDKINLEYRAK

-217 EKGYMGFDS
+217 QKGYMGFDS

-255 KKTALRTLGEIIR
+255 KKTALRTLGEIMR
-268 ENTEHESNSYYSN
+268 DNTEHKINPYTNKIILKSNFDEDKIKESIHE
-281 QGSRVSWASDATPKS
+281 TI
-296 VVKLDVN
+296 
-303 ERKVKEAVANAVK
+303 K
-316 KINTLGLPDD
+316 KINELKIPDE
-326 EAVKIISQL
+326 EAVKLVSYL
-335 KKVEAK
+335 KKTEKELINNGPKGLLQVQEAYK
-341 MIKKDDSVL
+341 NIS
-350 LDIQKD
+350 
-356 YNSLAGRK
+356 GRK
-364 DVNMFVKNKDGS
+364 DIDLFRKNKYNGQIDPGK
-376 IGTGSDIAFQD
+376 DLKYMD
-387 GKFIFAQNK
+387 GKFAFAQND

-405 VYGQFKPDLVLPNG
+405 VYGQFKSDLVLPNG
-419 NPDLDGTA
+419 NREWDGTA
-427 PDQVDGVD
+427 PDKVDGVD

-444 GYGGYGGYD
+444 GYGGYD

-478 LKKKE
+478 LKKRE

-665 EYVNSFEQTRQ
+665 EYVNSFEQNRQ
-676 IANNERKY
+676 IANNDRKY

-715 TSAENMF
+715 TSAENMY
-722 KIQNHVDMWGWS
+722 KIQNHVDMFGWS
-734 PLVNDDGNGTNW
+734 PLVNDDGEGTNW

-757 DSENRKL
+757 DSENRYL
-764 DRNFLKGKFN
+764 DRDFLKNKFN
-774 SESKEFQND
+774 SESEEYQND
-783 FLKKNKDLSRNEMF
+783 FLKKNKNLSRNEMF

-803 YGKREETKP
+803 YGKRQETKP

-924 NKNDDFVKSIFASM
+924 NKNDDFIKSIFASM

>member
-1 MPGNSPYEKIKYAI
+1 MPGNSPYEKIKHAI

-37 AKGPYQIVDK
+37 AKGPYQIIDS
-47 TWNDVNNIARQRYQ
+47 TWNDVNNIARQRYN

-80 EKYVDSLK
+80 EKYVNSLK

-217 EKGYMGFDS
+217 QKGYMGFDS

-255 KKTALRTLGEIIR
+255 KKTALRTLGEIMR
-268 ENTEHESNSYYSN
+268 DNTEHKINPYTNKIILNSNFDEDKIKESIHK
-281 QGSRVSWASDATPKS
+281 TI
-296 VVKLDVN
+296 
-303 ERKVKEAVANAVK
+303 K
-316 KINTLGLPDD
+316 KINELKIPD
-326 EAVKIISQL
+326 EESVKLVSYL
-335 KKVEAK
+335 KKVEK
-341 MIKKDDSVL
+341 GLINDGPTGL
-350 LDIQKD
+350 LQIQEAYK
-356 YNSLAGRK
+356 NISGRK
-364 DVNMFVKNKDGS
+364 DIDLFRKNKYNGQIDPGK
-376 IGTGSDIAFQD
+376 DLKYMD
-387 GKFIFAQNK
+387 GKFAFAQND

-405 VYGQFKPDLVLPNG
+405 VYGQFKADLVLPNG
-419 NPDLDGTA
+419 NPDLDGTD

-478 LKKKE
+478 LKKRE

-492 FLANEEAKKKI
+492 FLTNEETKKKI
-503 EEQNQKDKEQDEIN
+503 EEQNKKDKEQDEIN

-524 FEDITPQGM
+524 FEDVKPQGM

-617 TRNASGNRALILG
+617 TNNASGNRALILG

-636 NINAHALMQ
+636 NINARALMQ

-715 TSAENMF
+715 TSAENMY
-722 KIQNHVDMWGWS
+722 KIQNHVDMFGWS
-734 PLVNDDGNGTNW
+734 PLVNDDGEGTNW
-746 GSKSWYDKNRQ
+746 GSKSWYDKKRQ
-757 DSENRKL
+757 DAENRYL
-764 DRNFLKGKFN
+764 DRDFLKNKFN
-774 SESKEFQND
+774 SESEEYQND
-783 FLKKNKDLSRNEMF
+783 FLKKNKNLSRNEMF

-803 YGKREETKP
+803 YGKRQETKP

-850 QPITPFVQKITE
+850 QPVTPFVQKITE

-895 AVKPPFKAEP
+895 AIKPPFKAEP

>member
-37 AKGPYQIVDK
+37 AKGPYQIIDK
-47 TWNDVNNIARQRYQ
+47 TWNDVNNIARQRYKK
-61 RNLNLNN
+61 NLNLNN

-80 EKYVDSLK
+80 EKYVNSLK

-203 GDQAKIDAYHKELY
+203 GDQAKIYAYHKELY
-217 EKGYMGFDS
+217 QKGYMGFDS
-226 NGKPIGFIADDVNRQ
+226 NGKSIGFIADDVNRQ

-255 KKTALRTLGEIIR
+255 KKTALRTLGEIMR
-268 ENTEHESNSYYSN
+268 DNTEHKINPYTNKIILKSNFDEDKIKESIHE
-281 QGSRVSWASDATPKS
+281 TI
-296 VVKLDVN
+296 
-303 ERKVKEAVANAVK
+303 K
-316 KINTLGLPDD
+316 KINELKIPDE
-326 EAVKIISQL
+326 EAVKLVSYL
-335 KKVEAK
+335 KKTEKELINNGPKGLLQVQEAYK
-341 MIKKDDSVL
+341 NIS
-350 LDIQKD
+350 
-356 YNSLAGRK
+356 GRK
-364 DVNMFVKNKDGS
+364 DIDLFRKNKYNGQIDPGK
-376 IGTGSDIAFQD
+376 DLKYMD
-387 GKFIFAQNK
+387 GKFAFAQND

-435 QTMDVTEMS
+435 QIMDVTEMS
-444 GYGGYGGYD
+444 GYD

-492 FLANEEAKKKI
+492 FLSNEEAKKKI

-665 EYVNSFEQTRQ
+665 EYINSFEQNRQ
-676 IANNERKY
+676 IANNDRKY

-715 TSAENMF
+715 TSAENMY
-722 KIQNHVDMWGWS
+722 KIQNHVDMFGWS
-734 PLVNDDGNGTNW
+734 PLVNDDGEGTNW
-746 GSKSWYDKNRQ
+746 GSKSWYDKKRQ
-757 DSENRKL
+757 DAENRSL
-764 DRNFLKGKFN
+764 DRDFLKNKFN
-774 SESKEFQND
+774 SESEEYQND
-783 FLKKNKDLSRNEMF
+783 FLKKNKNLSRNEMF

-803 YGKREETKP
+803 YGKRQETKP

-873 NVIQTKGTTPDG
+873 NVIQTKGTTLDG

>member
-1 MPGNSPYEKIKYAI
+1 MPGNSPYEKIKHAI

-37 AKGPYQIVDK
+37 AKGPYQIIDS
-47 TWNDVNNIARQRYQ
+47 TWNDVNNIARQRYN

-80 EKYVDSLK
+80 EKYVNSLK

-158 PNKSNYTMPTIS
+158 PNKSNYTMPKKS

-186 QKDKINLEYRTK
+186 QKDKISLEYRAK

-203 GDQAKIDAYHKELY
+203 GDQAKIDAYNNKMYSL
-217 EKGYMGFDS
+217 GYMGFDS
-226 NGKPIGFIADDVNRQ
+226 NGKSIGFIADDVNRQ
-241 MKANLDKHNKIVSA
+241 MKANLEKHNKIVSA
-255 KKTALRTLGEIIR
+255 KKTALRTLGEIMR
-268 ENTEHESNSYYSN
+268 DNTEHKINPYTNKIILKSNFDEDKIKESIHK
-281 QGSRVSWASDATPKS
+281 TI
-296 VVKLDVN
+296 
-303 ERKVKEAVANAVK
+303 K
-316 KINTLGLPDD
+316 KINELKIPD
-326 EAVKIISQL
+326 EESVKLVSYL
-335 KKVEAK
+335 KKVEK
-341 MIKKDDSVL
+341 GLINDGPTGL
-350 LDIQKD
+350 LQIQEAYK
-356 YNSLAGRK
+356 NISGRK
-364 DVNMFVKNKDGS
+364 DIDLFRKNKYNGQIDPGK
-376 IGTGSDIAFQD
+376 DLKYMD
-387 GKFIFAQNK
+387 GKFAFAQND

-405 VYGQFKPDLVLPNG
+405 VYGQFKADLVLPNG
-419 NPDLDGTA
+419 NPDLDGTD
-427 PDQVDGVD
+427 PDQVYNVD

-478 LKKKE
+478 LKKRE

-492 FLANEEAKKKI
+492 FLTNEETKKKI
-503 EEQNQKDKEQDEIN
+503 EEQNKKDKEQDEIN

-617 TRNASGNRALILG
+617 TNNASGNRALILG

-665 EYVNSFEQTRQ
+665 EYVNSFEQNRQ
-676 IANNERKY
+676 IANNDRKY

-715 TSAENMF
+715 TSAENMY
-722 KIQNHVDMWGWS
+722 KIQNHVDMFGWS
-734 PLVNDDGNGTNW
+734 PLVNDDGEGTNW
-746 GSKSWYDKNRQ
+746 GSKSWYDKKRQ
-757 DSENRKL
+757 DAENRYL
-764 DRNFLKGKFN
+764 DRDFLKNKFN
-774 SESKEFQND
+774 SESEEYQND
-783 FLKKNKDLSRNEMF
+783 FLKKNKNLSRNEMF

-895 AVKPPFKAEP
+895 AVKPPFTPQP

>member
-37 AKGPYQIVDK
+37 AKGPYQIIDK
-47 TWNDVNNIARQRYQ
+47 TWNDVNNIARQRYKK
-61 RNLNLNN
+61 NLNLNN

-80 EKYVDSLK
+80 EKYVNSLK

-203 GDQAKIDAYHKELY
+203 GDQAKIYAYHKELY
-217 EKGYMGFDS
+217 QKGYMGFDS
-226 NGKPIGFIADDVNRQ
+226 NGKSIGFIADDVNRQ

-255 KKTALRTLGEIIR
+255 KKTALRTLGEIMR
-268 ENTEHESNSYYSN
+268 DNTEHKINPYTNKIILKSNFDEDKIKESIHE
-281 QGSRVSWASDATPKS
+281 TI
-296 VVKLDVN
+296 
-303 ERKVKEAVANAVK
+303 K
-316 KINTLGLPDD
+316 KINELKIPDE
-326 EAVKIISQL
+326 EAVKLVSYL
-335 KKVEAK
+335 KKTEKELINNGPKGLLQVQEAYK
-341 MIKKDDSVL
+341 NIS
-350 LDIQKD
+350 
-356 YNSLAGRK
+356 GRK
-364 DVNMFVKNKDGS
+364 DIDLFRKNKYNGQIDPGK
-376 IGTGSDIAFQD
+376 DLKYMD
-387 GKFIFAQNK
+387 GKFAFAQND

-435 QTMDVTEMS
+435 QIMDVTEMS
-444 GYGGYGGYD
+444 GYD

-492 FLANEEAKKKI
+492 FLSNEEAKKKI

-665 EYVNSFEQTRQ
+665 EYVNSFEQNRQ
-676 IANNERKY
+676 IANNDRKY

-715 TSAENMF
+715 TSAENMY
-722 KIQNHVDMWGWS
+722 KIQNHVDMFGWS
-734 PLVNDDGNGTNW
+734 PLVNDDGEGTNW
-746 GSKSWYDKNRQ
+746 GSKSWYDKKRQ
-757 DSENRKL
+757 DAENRSL
-764 DRNFLKGKFN
+764 DRDFLKNKFN
-774 SESKEFQND
+774 SESEEYQND
-783 FLKKNKDLSRNEMF
+783 FLKKNKNLSRNEMF

-803 YGKREETKP
+803 YGKRQETKP

-873 NVIQTKGTTPDG
+873 NVIQTKGTTLDG

>member
-1 MPGNSPYEKIKYAI
+1 
-15 RGSESSHRFFV
+15 
-26 NGRLIKNKDSS
+26 
-37 AKGPYQIVDK
+37 
-47 TWNDVNNIARQRYQ
+47 
-61 RNLNLNN
+61 
-68 PNDHELAMDLLM
+68 
-80 EKYVDSLK
+80 
-88 SNGLPINGTTLYMM
+88 
-102 HFKGDVNWVKKSLA
+102 
-116 NPNLP
+116 
-121 TSAVFSQKEIN
+121 
-132 SNPTILGGKTVGQTI
+132 
-147 QILNNKIQKNL
+147 
-158 PNKSNYTMPTIS
+158 
-170 DYKNPNFDKAQ
+170 
-181 SLSKS
+181 
-186 QKDKINLEYRTK
+186 
-198 IRSFK
+198 
-203 GDQAKIDAYHKELY
+203 
-217 EKGYMGFDS
+217 
-226 NGKPIGFIADDVNRQ
+226 
-241 MKANLDKHNKIVSA
+241 
-255 KKTALRTLGEIIR
+255 
-268 ENTEHESNSYYSN
+268 
-281 QGSRVSWASDATPKS
+281 
-296 VVKLDVN
+296 
-303 ERKVKEAVANAVK
+303 
-316 KINTLGLPDD
+316 
-326 EAVKIISQL
+326 
-335 KKVEAK
+335 
-341 MIKKDDSVL
+341 
-350 LDIQKD
+350 
-356 YNSLAGRK
+356 
-364 DVNMFVKNKDGS
+364 
-376 IGTGSDIAFQD
+376 
-387 GKFIFAQNK
+387 
-396 KNLNVETPV
+396 
-405 VYGQFKPDLVLPNG
+405 
-419 NPDLDGTA
+419 
-427 PDQVDGVD
+427 
-435 QTMDVTEMS
+435 MDVTEMS
-444 GYGGYGGYD
+444 SYGGYGGYD

-478 LKKKE
+478 LKKRE

-492 FLANEEAKKKI
+492 FLTNEETKKKI
-503 EEQNQKDKEQDEIN
+503 EEQNKKDKEQDEIN

-524 FEDITPQGM
+524 FEDVKPQGM

-562 MMEEEL
+562 MMEEKL

-608 AYQMGIENL
+608 AYQMGIQNL
-617 TRNASGNRALILG
+617 TNNASGNRALILG

-715 TSAENMF
+715 TSAENMY
-722 KIQNHVDMWGWS
+722 KIQNHVDMFGWS

-757 DSENRKL
+757 DSENRYL
-764 DRNFLKGKFN
+764 DRDFLKNKFN
-774 SESKEFQND
+774 SESQEYQND
-783 FLKKNKDLSRNEMF
+783 FLKKNKNLSRNEMF
-797 SELEKI
+797 SQLETI
-803 YGKREETKP
+803 YGKRQESKP

-850 QPITPFVQKITE
+850 QPVTPFVQKITE

>member
-1 MPGNSPYEKIKYAI
+1 MPGNSPYEKIKHAI

-37 AKGPYQIVDK
+37 AKGPYQIVDS
-47 TWNDVNNIARQRYQ
+47 TWNDVNNIARQRYN

-80 EKYVDSLK
+80 EKYVNSLK

-217 EKGYMGFDS
+217 QKGYMGFDS
-226 NGKPIGFIADDVNRQ
+226 NGKSIGFIADDVNRQ

-255 KKTALRTLGEIIR
+255 KKTALRTLGEIMR
-268 ENTEHESNSYYSN
+268 DNTEHKINPYTNKIILKSNFDEDKIKESIHK
-281 QGSRVSWASDATPKS
+281 TI
-296 VVKLDVN
+296 
-303 ERKVKEAVANAVK
+303 K
-316 KINTLGLPDD
+316 KINDSKIPDE
-326 EAVKIISQL
+326 EAVKLVSYL
-335 KKVEAK
+335 KKVEK
-341 MIKKDDSVL
+341 GLINDGPKGL
-350 LDIQKD
+350 LQIQEAYK
-356 YNSLAGRK
+356 NISGRK
-364 DVNMFVKNKDGS
+364 DIDLFQINKYNGQIDPGK
-376 IGTGSDIAFQD
+376 DLKYMD
-387 GKFIFAQNK
+387 GKFAFAQND

-405 VYGQFKPDLVLPNG
+405 VYGQFKADLVLPNG

-478 LKKKE
+478 LKKRE

-492 FLANEEAKKKI
+492 FLANEETKKKI
-503 EEQNQKDKEQDEIN
+503 EEQNKKDKEQDEIN

-524 FEDITPQGM
+524 FEDVKPQGM

-617 TRNASGNRALILG
+617 KNNASGNRALILG

-715 TSAENMF
+715 TSAENMY
-722 KIQNHVDMWGWS
+722 KIQNHVDMFGWS

-746 GSKSWYDKNRQ
+746 GSKSWYDKKRQ
-757 DSENRKL
+757 DAENRYL
-764 DRNFLKGKFN
+764 DRDFLKNKFN
-774 SESKEFQND
+774 SESEEYQND
-783 FLKKNKDLSRNEMF
+783 FLKKNKNLSRNEMF

-803 YGKREETKP
+803 YGNRQESKP

-850 QPITPFVQKITE
+850 QPVTPFVQKITE

-885 QKVEIKQTEN
+885 QKVEINQTEK
-895 AVKPPFKAEP
+895 AVKPPFTPQP

>member
-1 MPGNSPYEKIKYAI
+1 MPGNSPYEKIKHAI

-47 TWNDVNNIARQRYQ
+47 TWNDVNNIARQRYK

-80 EKYVDSLK
+80 EKYVNSLK

-217 EKGYMGFDS
+217 QKGYMGFDS

-255 KKTALRTLGEIIR
+255 KKTALRTLGVIMR
-268 ENTEHESNSYYSN
+268 DNTEHKINPYTNKIILKSNFDEDKIKESIHE
-281 QGSRVSWASDATPKS
+281 TI
-296 VVKLDVN
+296 
-303 ERKVKEAVANAVK
+303 K
-316 KINTLGLPDD
+316 KINELKIPDE
-326 EAVKIISQL
+326 EAVKLVSYL
-335 KKVEAK
+335 KKTEKELINNGPKGLLQVQEAYK
-341 MIKKDDSVL
+341 NIS
-350 LDIQKD
+350 
-356 YNSLAGRK
+356 GRK
-364 DVNMFVKNKDGS
+364 DIDLFRKNKYNGQIDPGK
-376 IGTGSDIAFQD
+376 DLKYMD
-387 GKFIFAQNK
+387 GKFAFAQNK

-405 VYGQFKPDLVLPNG
+405 VYEQFKPDLVLPNG

-435 QTMDVTEMS
+435 QIMDVTEMS

-478 LKKKE
+478 LKKRE

-492 FLANEEAKKKI
+492 FLTNEETKKKI
-503 EEQNQKDKEQDEIN
+503 EEQNKKDKEQDEIN

-524 FEDITPQGM
+524 FEDVKPQGM

-617 TRNASGNRALILG
+617 TNNASGNRALILG

-715 TSAENMF
+715 TSAENMY
-722 KIQNHVDMWGWS
+722 KIQNHVDMFGWS
-734 PLVNDDGNGTNW
+734 PLVNDDGEGTNW
-746 GSKSWYDKNRQ
+746 GSKSWYDKKRQ
-757 DSENRKL
+757 DAENRSL
-764 DRNFLKGKFN
+764 DRDFLKNKFN
-774 SESKEFQND
+774 SESEEYQND
-783 FLKKNKDLSRNEMF
+783 FLKKNKNLSRNEMF

-803 YGKREETKP
+803 YGKRQETKP

-830 PSQATVPTNITVMQK
+830 SSQATVPTNITVMQK

-850 QPITPFVQKITE
+850 QPVTPFVQKITE

>member
-37 AKGPYQIVDK
+37 AKGPYQIIDK
-47 TWNDVNNIARQRYQ
+47 TWNDVNNIARQRYKK
-61 RNLNLNN
+61 NLNLNN

-80 EKYVDSLK
+80 EKYVNSLK

-203 GDQAKIDAYHKELY
+203 GDQAKIYAYHKELY
-217 EKGYMGFDS
+217 QKGYMGFDS
-226 NGKPIGFIADDVNRQ
+226 NGKSIGFIADDVNRQ

-255 KKTALRTLGEIIR
+255 KKTALRTLGEIMR
-268 ENTEHESNSYYSN
+268 DNTEHKINPYTNKIILKSNFDEDKIKESIHE
-281 QGSRVSWASDATPKS
+281 TI
-296 VVKLDVN
+296 
-303 ERKVKEAVANAVK
+303 K
-316 KINTLGLPDD
+316 KINELKIPDE
-326 EAVKIISQL
+326 EAVKLVSYL
-335 KKVEAK
+335 KKTEKELINNGPKGLLQVQEAYK
-341 MIKKDDSVL
+341 NIS
-350 LDIQKD
+350 
-356 YNSLAGRK
+356 GRK
-364 DVNMFVKNKDGS
+364 DIDLFRKNKYNGQIDPGK
-376 IGTGSDIAFQD
+376 DLKYMD
-387 GKFIFAQNK
+387 GKFAFAQND

-435 QTMDVTEMS
+435 QIMDVTEMS
-444 GYGGYGGYD
+444 GYD

-492 FLANEEAKKKI
+492 FLSNEEAKKKI

-562 MMEEEL
+562 MMEDEL

-665 EYVNSFEQTRQ
+665 EYVNSFEQNRQ
-676 IANNERKY
+676 IANNDRKY

-715 TSAENMF
+715 TSAENMY
-722 KIQNHVDMWGWS
+722 KIQNHVDMFGWS
-734 PLVNDDGNGTNW
+734 PLVNDDGEGTNW
-746 GSKSWYDKNRQ
+746 GSKSWYDKKRQ
-757 DSENRKL
+757 DAENRSL
-764 DRNFLKGKFN
+764 DRDFLKNKFN
-774 SESKEFQND
+774 SESEEYQND
-783 FLKKNKDLSRNEMF
+783 FLKKNKNLSRNEMF

-803 YGKREETKP
+803 YGKRQETKP

-873 NVIQTKGTTPDG
+873 NVIQTKGTTLDG

>member
-1 MPGNSPYEKIKYAI
+1 MPGNSPYEKIKHAI

-37 AKGPYQIVDK
+37 AKGPYQIIDS
-47 TWNDVNNIARQRYQ
+47 TWNDVNNIARQRYN

-80 EKYVDSLK
+80 EKYVNSLK

-181 SLSKS
+181 SLPKS

-217 EKGYMGFDS
+217 QKGYMGFTS
-226 NGKPIGFIADDVNRQ
+226 NGKSIGFIADDVNRQ

-255 KKTALRTLGEIIR
+255 KKTALRTLGEIMR
-268 ENTEHESNSYYSN
+268 DNTEHKINPYTNKIILKSNFDEDKIKESIHE
-281 QGSRVSWASDATPKS
+281 TI
-296 VVKLDVN
+296 
-303 ERKVKEAVANAVK
+303 K
-316 KINTLGLPDD
+316 KINELKIPDE
-326 EAVKIISQL
+326 EAVKLVSYL
-335 KKVEAK
+335 KKTEKELINNGPKGLLQVQEAYK
-341 MIKKDDSVL
+341 NIS
-350 LDIQKD
+350 
-356 YNSLAGRK
+356 GRK
-364 DVNMFVKNKDGS
+364 DIDLFRKNKYNGQIDPGK
-376 IGTGSDIAFQD
+376 DLKYMD
-387 GKFIFAQNK
+387 GKFAFAQND

-405 VYGQFKPDLVLPNG
+405 VYGQFKADLVLPNG
-419 NPDLDGTA
+419 NPEWDGTA
-427 PDQVDGVD
+427 PDKVDDVD

-478 LKKKE
+478 LKKRE

-492 FLANEEAKKKI
+492 FLTNEETKKKI
-503 EEQNQKDKEQDEIN
+503 EEQNKKDKEQDEIN

-524 FEDITPQGM
+524 FEDVKPQGM

-617 TRNASGNRALILG
+617 TNNASGNRALILG

-665 EYVNSFEQTRQ
+665 EYVNSFEQNRQ
-676 IANNERKY
+676 IANNDRKY

-715 TSAENMF
+715 TSAENMY
-722 KIQNHVDMWGWS
+722 KIQNHVDMFGWS
-734 PLVNDDGNGTNW
+734 PLVNDDGEGTNW
-746 GSKSWYDKNRQ
+746 GSKSWYDKKRQ
-757 DSENRKL
+757 DAENRYL
-764 DRNFLKGKFN
+764 DRDFLKNKFN
-774 SESKEFQND
+774 SESEEYQND
-783 FLKKNKDLSRNEMF
+783 FLKKNKNLSRNEMF

-830 PSQATVPTNITVMQK
+830 PSQATVPTNVTVMQK

-850 QPITPFVQKITE
+850 QPVTPFVQKITE

-895 AVKPPFKAEP
+895 AVKPPFTPQP

>member
-1 MPGNSPYEKIKYAI
+1 MPGNSPYEKIKHAI

-47 TWNDVNNIARQRYQ
+47 TWNDVNNIARQRYK

-80 EKYVDSLK
+80 EKYVNSLK

-181 SLSKS
+181 SLPKS

-217 EKGYMGFDS
+217 QKGYMGFDS

-241 MKANLDKHNKIVSA
+241 MTANQKKEDLVTEG
-255 KKTALRTLGEIIR
+255 KKTVLRTYGRIIR
-268 ENTEHESNSYYSN
+268 DNVFIDKGDNSIYN
-281 QGSRVSWASDATPKS
+281 IDRKKPMFSDK
-296 VVKLDVN
+296 
-303 ERKVKEAVANAVK
+303 EKVKESIAAAVK
-316 KINTLGLPDD
+316 KINSLKLSDD
-326 EAVKIISQL
+326 ESIKLISQL
-335 KKVEAK
+335 KKVEQK
-341 MIKKDDSVL
+341 ILKNDDSAL
-350 LDIQKD
+350 FDIQNT
-356 YNSLAGRK
+356 YNSYYGRK
-364 DVNMFVKNKDGS
+364 DIDLFKRNKNGKIVYGKDVQKNSDSFV
-376 IGTGSDIAFQD
+376 
-387 GKFIFAQNK
+387 FAQNE
-396 KNLNVETPV
+396 KNLNVEDPKIV
-405 VYGQFKPDLVLPNG
+405 SKKVKDIILPNG
-419 NPDLDGTA
+419 NPEWDGTA

-435 QTMDVTEMS
+435 QIMDVTEMS

-453 SQLGSNLNYFNY
+453 FQLGSNLNYFNY
-465 NPADVEKARQEGE
+465 NPADVEKAKQEGE
-478 LKKKE
+478 LKKRE

-503 EEQNQKDKEQDEIN
+503 EEQNKKDKEQDEIN

-665 EYVNSFEQTRQ
+665 EYVNNFEQTRQ

-715 TSAENMF
+715 TSAENMY
-722 KIQNHVDMWGWS
+722 KIQNHVDMFGWS
-734 PLVNDDGNGTNW
+734 PLVNDDGEGTNW
-746 GSKSWYDKNRQ
+746 GSKSWYDKKRQ
-757 DSENRKL
+757 DAENRYL
-764 DRNFLKGKFN
+764 DRDFLKNKFN

-803 YGKREETKP
+803 YGKRQETKP

-850 QPITPFVQKITE
+850 QPVTPFVQKITE

-969 NIISKYNA
+969 NIISKYST

>member
-1 MPGNSPYEKIKYAI
+1 MPGNSPYEKIKHAI

-47 TWNDVNNIARQRYQ
+47 TWNDVNNIARQRYK

-80 EKYVDSLK
+80 EKYVNSLK

-203 GDQAKIDAYHKELY
+203 GDQTKIDAYHKELY
-217 EKGYMGFDS
+217 QKGYMGFDS

-241 MKANLDKHNKIVSA
+241 MKANLDNHNKIVSA
-255 KKTALRTLGEIIR
+255 KKTALRTLGEIMR
-268 ENTEHESNSYYSN
+268 DNTEHKINPYTNKIILKSNFDEDKIKESIHK
-281 QGSRVSWASDATPKS
+281 TI
-296 VVKLDVN
+296 
-303 ERKVKEAVANAVK
+303 K
-316 KINTLGLPDD
+316 KINDSKIPDE
-326 EAVKIISQL
+326 EAVKLVSYL
-335 KKVEAK
+335 KKVEK
-341 MIKKDDSVL
+341 GLINDGPKGL
-350 LDIQKD
+350 LQVQEAYKNI
-356 YNSLAGRK
+356 SGRK
-364 DVNMFVKNKDGS
+364 DIDLFRKNKYNGQIDPGK
-376 IGTGSDIAFQD
+376 DLKYMD
-387 GKFIFAQNK
+387 GKFAFAQND

-427 PDQVDGVD
+427 PDQVDGID

-478 LKKKE
+478 LKKRE

-665 EYVNSFEQTRQ
+665 EYVNSFEQNRQ
-676 IANNERKY
+676 IANNDRKY

-715 TSAENMF
+715 TSAENMY
-722 KIQNHVDMWGWS
+722 KIQNHVDMFGWS
-734 PLVNDDGNGTNW
+734 PLVNDDGEGTNW

-764 DRNFLKGKFN
+764 DRGFLKGKFN

-830 PSQATVPTNITVMQK
+830 PSQATVPTNVTVMQK

-850 QPITPFVQKITE
+850 QPVTPFVQKITE

>member
-1 MPGNSPYEKIKYAI
+1 MPGNSPYEKIKHAI

-47 TWNDVNNIARQRYQ
+47 TWNDVNDIAKQRYK

-80 EKYVDSLK
+80 EKYVNSLK
-88 SNGLPINGTTLYMM
+88 SNGLPINSTTLYMM

-217 EKGYMGFDS
+217 QKGYMGFDS
-226 NGKPIGFIADDVNRQ
+226 NGKSIGFIADDVNRQ

-255 KKTALRTLGEIIR
+255 KKTALRTLGEIMR
-268 ENTEHESNSYYSN
+268 DNTEHKINPYTNKIILKSNFDEDKIKESIHE
-281 QGSRVSWASDATPKS
+281 TI
-296 VVKLDVN
+296 
-303 ERKVKEAVANAVK
+303 K
-316 KINTLGLPDD
+316 KINELKIPDE
-326 EAVKIISQL
+326 EAVKLVSYL
-335 KKVEAK
+335 KKTEKELINNGPKGLLQVQEAYK
-341 MIKKDDSVL
+341 NIS
-350 LDIQKD
+350 
-356 YNSLAGRK
+356 GRK
-364 DVNMFVKNKDGS
+364 DIDLFRKNKYNGQIDPGK
-376 IGTGSDIAFQD
+376 DLKYMD
-387 GKFIFAQNK
+387 GKFAFAQND

-478 LKKKE
+478 LKKRE

-665 EYVNSFEQTRQ
+665 EYVNSFEQNRQ
-676 IANNERKY
+676 IANNDRKY

-715 TSAENMF
+715 TSAENMY
-722 KIQNHVDMWGWS
+722 KIQNHVDMFGWS
-734 PLVNDDGNGTNW
+734 PLVNDDGEGTNW
-746 GSKSWYDKNRQ
+746 GSKSWYDKNKQ

-764 DRNFLKGKFN
+764 DRDFLKGKFN

-783 FLKKNKDLSRNEMF
+783 FLKKNKNLSRNEMF
-797 SELEKI
+797 SELEKT
-803 YGKREETKP
+803 YGKRQETKP

-830 PSQATVPTNITVMQK
+830 SSQATVPTNITVMQK

-850 QPITPFVQKITE
+850 QPVTPFVQKITE

>member
-1 MPGNSPYEKIKYAI
+1 MPGNSPYEKIKHAI

-37 AKGPYQIVDK
+37 AKGPYQIVDS
-47 TWNDVNNIARQRYQ
+47 TWNDVNNIARQRYN

-80 EKYVDSLK
+80 EKYVNSLK

-181 SLSKS
+181 SFSKS
-186 QKDKINLEYRTK
+186 QKDKISLEYRAK

-217 EKGYMGFDS
+217 QKGYMGFDS
-226 NGKPIGFIADDVNRQ
+226 NGKSIGFIADDVNRQ

-255 KKTALRTLGEIIR
+255 KKTALRTLGVIMR
-268 ENTEHESNSYYSN
+268 DNTEHKINPYTNKIILKSNFDEDKIKESIHE
-281 QGSRVSWASDATPKS
+281 TI
-296 VVKLDVN
+296 
-303 ERKVKEAVANAVK
+303 K
-316 KINTLGLPDD
+316 KINELKIPDE
-326 EAVKIISQL
+326 EAVKLVSYL
-335 KKVEAK
+335 KKTEKELINNGPKGLLQVQEAYK
-341 MIKKDDSVL
+341 NIS
-350 LDIQKD
+350 
-356 YNSLAGRK
+356 GRK
-364 DVNMFVKNKDGS
+364 DIDLFRKNKYNGQIDPGK
-376 IGTGSDIAFQD
+376 DLKYMD
-387 GKFIFAQNK
+387 GKFAFAQND

-405 VYGQFKPDLVLPNG
+405 VYGQFKADITLPNG

-427 PDQVDGVD
+427 PDQVPNIDE
-435 QTMDVTEMS
+435 TMDMS
-444 GYGGYGGYD
+444 TMGGYGGYD

-478 LKKKE
+478 LKKRE

-492 FLANEEAKKKI
+492 FLANEETKKKI
-503 EEQNQKDKEQDEIN
+503 EEQNKKDKEQDEIN

-533 GSADP
+533 SSADP

-652 MKEKA
+652 IKEKA

-665 EYVNSFEQTRQ
+665 EYVNSFEQNRQ
-676 IANNERKY
+676 IANNDRKY

-715 TSAENMF
+715 TSAENMY
-722 KIQNHVDMWGWS
+722 KIQNHVDMFGWS

-764 DRNFLKGKFN
+764 DRGFLKGKFN

-803 YGKREETKP
+803 YGKRQETKP

-830 PSQATVPTNITVMQK
+830 PSQATVPTNVTVMQK

-850 QPITPFVQKITE
+850 QPVTPFVQKITE

-885 QKVEIKQTEN
+885 QKVEINQTEN

>member
-1 MPGNSPYEKIKYAI
+1 MPGNSPYEKIKHAI

-37 AKGPYQIVDK
+37 AKGPYQIVDS
-47 TWNDVNNIARQRYQ
+47 TWNDVNNIARQRYN

-80 EKYVDSLK
+80 EKYVNSLK

-203 GDQAKIDAYHKELY
+203 EDQAKIDAYHKELY
-217 EKGYMGFDS
+217 QKGYMGFDS

-255 KKTALRTLGEIIR
+255 KKTALRTLGEIMR
-268 ENTEHESNSYYSN
+268 DNTEHKINPYTNKIILKSNFDEDKIKESIHE
-281 QGSRVSWASDATPKS
+281 TI
-296 VVKLDVN
+296 
-303 ERKVKEAVANAVK
+303 K
-316 KINTLGLPDD
+316 KINELKIPDE
-326 EAVKIISQL
+326 EAVKLVSYL
-335 KKVEAK
+335 KKVEK
-341 MIKKDDSVL
+341 GLINDGPKGL
-350 LDIQKD
+350 LQIQEAYK
-356 YNSLAGRK
+356 NISGRK
-364 DVNMFVKNKDGS
+364 DIDLFQKNKYNGQIDPGK
-376 IGTGSDIAFQD
+376 DLKYMD
-387 GKFIFAQNK
+387 GKFAFAQND

-444 GYGGYGGYD
+444 GYGGYD

-478 LKKKE
+478 LKKRE

-492 FLANEEAKKKI
+492 FLANEETKKKI
-503 EEQNQKDKEQDEIN
+503 EEQNKKDKEQDEIN

-524 FEDITPQGM
+524 FEDVKPQGM

-652 MKEKA
+652 IKEKA

-665 EYVNSFEQTRQ
+665 EYVNSFEQNRQ
-676 IANNERKY
+676 IANNDRKY

-715 TSAENMF
+715 TSAENMY
-722 KIQNHVDMWGWS
+722 KIQNHVDMFGWS
-734 PLVNDDGNGTNW
+734 PLVNDDENGTNW

-757 DSENRKL
+757 DAENRYL
-764 DRNFLKGKFN
+764 DRDFLKNKFN
-774 SESKEFQND
+774 SESEEYQND
-783 FLKKNKDLSRNEMF
+783 FLKKNKNLSRNEMF
-797 SELEKI
+797 SELEKT
-803 YGKREETKP
+803 YGKRQETKP

-830 PSQATVPTNITVMQK
+830 PSQATVPTNVTVMQK

-850 QPITPFVQKITE
+850 QPVTPFVQKITE

-895 AVKPPFKAEP
+895 AVKPPFVPQP